1 MIVREPDNLCV
12 ICGAVLPEGRQVCPI
27 CGTKDDVESYAKLI
41 RTDIQDEPLAKAA
54 LETALKIKDE
64 CEQAFRQGYLTGF
77 NEGYKQGRKDAQ
89 DEINRL
95 REYIARQSE
104 EEYD

>member
-1 MIVREPDNLCV
+1 MDRLTD
-12 ICGAVLPEGRQVCPI
+12 
-27 CGTKDDVESYAKLI
+27 S
-41 RTDIQDEPLAKAA
+41 RTAE
-54 LETALKIKDE
+54 ALKRNAESGNAEIPISDLRYIRLAE
-64 CEQAFRQGYLTGF
+64 YEENTAYEIENAYSQGY
-77 NEGYKQGRKDAQ
+77 NEGYEQGRAKAQ

>member
-1 MIVREPDNLCV
+1 MERLTD
-12 ICGAVLPEGRQVCPI
+12 
-27 CGTKDDVESYAKLI
+27 S
-41 RTDIQDEPLAKAA
+41 RTAE
-54 LETALKIKDE
+54 ALKRNAESGKAEIPIADLRYIRLAE
-64 CEQAFRQGYLTGF
+64 YEENATYEIENAFSQGY
-77 NEGYKQGRKDAQ
+77 NEGYEQGRAKAQ

>member
-1 MIVREPDNLCV
+1 MDRLTD
-12 ICGAVLPEGRQVCPI
+12 
-27 CGTKDDVESYAKLI
+27 S
-41 RTDIQDEPLAKAA
+41 RTAE
-54 LETALKIKDE
+54 ALKRNAESGKAEIPIADLRYIRLAE
-64 CEQAFRQGYLTGF
+64 YEENTSQAIENAFNQGY
-77 NEGYKQGRKDAQ
+77 NEGYEQGRAKAQ

>member
-1 MIVREPDNLCV
+1 MER
-12 ICGAVLPEGRQVCPI
+12 
-27 CGTKDDVESYAKLI
+27 KDMSENI
-41 RTDIQDEPLAKAA
+41 KAA
-54 LETALKIKDE
+54 EKVIKSVKE
-64 CEQAFRQGYLTGF
+64 NSYKQGY
-77 NEGYKQGRKDAQ
+77 EKGYKQGRKGAQ

>member
-1 MIVREPDNLCV
+1 MERLTDRDTAEALRANAEKLLSK
-12 ICGAVLPEGRQVCPI
+12 GMQVDI
-27 CGTKDDVESYAKLI
+27 SDLRYIKLAEYEENATYEI
-41 RTDIQDEPLAKAA
+41 EN
-54 LETALKIKDE
+54 
-64 CEQAFRQGYLTGF
+64 AFNQGY
-77 NEGYKQGRKDAQ
+77 NEGYEQGRAKAQ